1 MTDIL
6 WIDPVGHDDFSGDI
20 GAILDAASRPDTTV
34 DVTSLDRGPHHV
46 EYHYFEAL
54 VTPDVLHLV
63 KRAEN
68 DGYDA
73 VVIGCFYDLALE
85 EAR

>member
-1 MTDIL
+1 
-6 WIDPVGHDDFSGDI
+6 
-20 GAILDAASRPDTTV
+20 
-34 DVTSLDRGPHHV
+34 
-46 EYHYFEAL
+46 

-73 VVIGCFYDLALE
+73 VVIGCFYDLAL
-85 EAR
+85 RRPVR